1 MTNEIEMTKRE
12 MFRLQKEMLNDP
24 YIDGVRN
31 QCYRLQDKAYGKFES
46 ALEQHLEALRQDR
59 GRLVEERDAL
69 RNRVQVL
76 ESANKIAGER
86 LQALSEGRKQ
96 PSSTSTHETPQKA
109 SCATLDAK
117 TATILGAL
125 VDAQRIMTDYLV
137 PDGIRA
143 KDAIG
148 KLIPV
153 LDNEKLCAAMRG
165 FEQEEEEVTGA
176 SLSAKYFSG
185 RTIASVSFDKM
196 VRDAMRHGVGVIR
209 MTSSEDGIEITN
221 LPADEMRKV
230 CQHEFHP
237 KFPAGEM
244 CTYCGV
250 AK

>member
-1 MTNEIEMTKRE
+1 MTNEIENT
-12 MFRLQKEMLNDP
+12 RLNMYDML
-24 YIDGVRN
+24 GVIKT
-31 QCYRLQDKAYGKFES
+31 QTAHKKSMEVFES
-46 ALEQHLEALRQDR
+46 ELESHLEALRQER

-86 LQALSEGRKQ
+86 LQLISESRETLSAI
-96 PSSTSTHETPQKA
+96 SAHETPQNA
-109 SCATLDAK
+109 SCATLDAN
-117 TATILGAL
+117 TAAILGAL

-153 LDNEKLCAAMRG
+153 LDNEKLCAAMDA
-165 FEQEEEEVTGA
+165 FETPKQRELEELACAIWADGYFVQSIAEK
-176 SLSAKYFSG
+176 LSKG
-185 RTIASVSFDKM
+185 
-196 VRDAMRHGVGVIR
+196 
-209 MTSSEDGIEITN
+209 
-221 LPADEMRKV
+221 